1 MSSANTLASPD
12 EIHAYLVG
20 QLGMGLRRIGMM
32 GGEVSIRILLDHLLF
47 VERRPEA
54 WEEERRTLETRGAW
68 SATGLTHAFDEFLP
82 RDDGYGMAS
91 LYAEFARRQG
101 WLTDD
106 RLLTGEEYTRL
117 RATVEGWAASDRT
130 WSDVTGRYGQPS
142 VLIGGTNPYF
152 GKVLGYFTE
161 DVGQPM
167 VFFHLWNGT
176 DGPDA
181 PWPPEREEPALLAV
195 RLGDVPVAE
204 AFTFTPEGLRRR
216 PLPCSGQ
223 SGRSRW

>member
-1 MSSANTLASPD
+1 M
-12 EIHAYLVG
+12 
-20 QLGMGLRRIGMM
+20 
-32 GGEVSIRILLDHLLF
+32 SIRILLDHLLF

-54 WEEERRTLETRGAW
+54 WDEERHALEARGAW
-68 SATGLTHAFDEFLP
+68 SATGLTHAFARFLP
-82 RDDGYGMAS
+82 RDNGYGMAS

-101 WLTDD
+101 WLTAD

-117 RATVEGWAASDRT
+117 RASVEGWAASDRT
-130 WSDVTGRYGQPS
+130 WSDVTSRYGQPS
-142 VLIGGTNPYF
+142 VLFGGTNPYY

-161 DVGQPM
+161 DVRQPM

-176 DGPDA
+176 DGPDTL
-181 PWPPEREEPALLAV
+181 WPPEREEPLLLAV

-216 PLPCSGQ
+216 P
-223 SGRSRW
+223 